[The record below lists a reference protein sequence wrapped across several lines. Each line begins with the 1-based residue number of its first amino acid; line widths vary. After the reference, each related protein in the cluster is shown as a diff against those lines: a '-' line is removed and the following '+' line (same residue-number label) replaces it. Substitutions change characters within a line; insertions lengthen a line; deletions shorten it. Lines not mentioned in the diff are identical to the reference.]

1 MTLSQSKAFLEQ
13 AKARAMRFA
22 AVQHQMLGSNVKR
35 VVFLPA
41 GPSVR
46 VFFEPRVAL
55 SRVRS
60 IDPQREDL
68 SDLQPPKYA
77 MFALPL
83 V

>member
-1 MTLSQSKAFLEQ
+1 MTLGQSKARLEQ
-13 AKARAMRFA
+13 AEARPLGYATIQYQT
-22 AVQHQMLGSNVKR
+22 VGSNVKR

-41 GPSVR
+41 GPGVR

-60 IDPQREDL
+60 IDTQREDL
-68 SDLQPPKYA
+68 PDLQPPKYA

>member
-1 MTLSQSKAFLEQ
+1 MTLGQSKAHLEE
-13 AKARAMRFA
+13 AEARPLGYAT
-22 AVQHQMLGSNVKR
+22 VQHQTVGSNVQR

-41 GPSVR
+41 GPGVR

-60 IDPQREDL
+60 IHTQKENLP
-68 SDLQPPKYA
+68 DLQPPIYA
-77 MFALPL
+77 MCALPL